1 MQPKYFPRW
10 VEHCTRKQLKKLFSL
25 LAGRFQRH
33 FSLWMSLR
41 WLNISSH
48 FQCHWF
54 RLIKYWRDGVK
65 AGSCVLFGLS
75 VLWQQTRGINAP
87 HERPVYS
94 KFNGSTNSS
103 FPGQGIL
110 KLPTCQASCKK
121 TLELLKWDQ
130 LGKKLTSQWFRKNNI
145 KNQHTSELQKCLY

>member
-10 VEHCTRKQLKKLFSL
+10 VEHCSRKQLKELFSL

-41 WLNISSH
+41 RLNISSH

-65 AGSCVLFGLS
+65 AGRCVLFGLS
-75 VLWQQTRGINAP
+75 VLWHQTSGMLHRRGLYILSLMEAQMLP
-87 HERPVYS
+87 L
-94 KFNGSTNSS
+94 
-103 FPGQGIL
+103 PGNP
-110 KLPTCQASCKK
+110 KASYKAGFLQK
-121 TLELLKWDQ
+121 TLEQLKWDQ
-130 LGKKLTSQWFRKNNI
+130 LRKKLTSQQFRKNNI
-145 KNQHTSELQKCLY
+145 ENQHTSELQKCLY